1 MSELILKSTYGPRDD
16 EQFLREM
23 NMITEHHIRGCPE
36 FSNIWRGWQR
46 ATKIED
52 LPYLHVGLFKKLDLK
67 TESAEVSH
75 ERTLQSSSTSGVSS
89 KIHLDS
95 FSSQLQSK
103 SSNLILKDFLGDGKA
118 PLLILDTAKSLR
130 QRGVVSAKIAA
141 AMSLREFAT
150 DMIFLLKDENA
161 ESMKEEML
169 ESVLTEHD
177 TVLVYGFSWML
188 WFAWGKRT
196 FSKSTRELLAGKTI
210 KFIHSGGWK
219 KLEAEQVSP
228 KVFESTLLDG
238 LGENSLVLDYYGL
251 VEQIGIIYP
260 LCEAGWRHVPL
271 WANVIVRDSYSLE
284 PLIDKV
290 GQLQLLNAISWGAPY
305 HNVLTEDIGLVSDS
319 PCNCGRSGKKFQLL
333 GRIPK
338 SEVRGCSNV

>member
-1 MSELILKSTYGPRDD
+1 MSDLMQKAPYGPRDD

-23 NMITEHHIRGCPE
+23 NMITDHHIRGCHE
-36 FSNIWRGWQR
+36 FSSIWKDWQR
-46 ATKIED
+46 ANKIED
-52 LPYLHVGLFKKLDLK
+52 LPFLHVGLFKKLDLK
-67 TESAEVSH
+67 TESDEVRH

-103 SSNLILKDFLGDGKA
+103 SSNLILKEFLGDGKA

-169 ESVLTEHD
+169 EPILTEHD
-177 TVLVYGFSWML
+177 TMLVYGFSWML
-188 WFAWGKRT
+188 WFAWGRRT
-196 FSKSTRELLAGKTI
+196 FSKTTKDLLAGKTI

-228 KVFESTLLDG
+228 TIFESTLLDG

-260 LCEAGWRHVPL
+260 LCEAGWRHVPN
-271 WANVIVRDSYSLE
+271 WANVIVRDSYTLE
-284 PLIDKV
+284 PLMDEV
-290 GQLQLLNAISWGAPY
+290 GQLQLLNVISWGAPY
-305 HNVLTEDIGLVSDS
+305 HNVLTEDIGIVSDS
-319 PCNCGRSGKKFQLL
+319 PCRCGRSGKKFQLL